1 MSDEL
6 KPLLTHHSSL
16 ITHHSPLHSR
26 IIYNHRLLDAS
37 RARMNVISPVS
48 LYGRGVFT
56 TLAIHEGRP
65 FLWPEHWAR
74 LTGHAARA
82 GVDRSELDEESVSA
96 SLAQLIEA
104 NRVKQGRARIT
115 LLANVERGIWK
126 VKEAGTRQT
135 DLLMMTGG
143 VHAASE
149 DGLALTVSPFRVN
162 TLSPLAGVKSVNYL
176 EHILAWE
183 EAHGRD
189 FDEAVRLNERGE
201 VVSATMANL
210 FWITDGTLH
219 TPALATGALAGTT
232 RACVLEL
239 AGEISVPHVEGVYE
253 LSDVGDADEIFLTSA
268 GHGLRIVT
276 TFDFHR
282 YTVPVGSIAL
292 RLHEAFRQLMLR
304 A

>member
-1 MSDEL
+1 
-6 KPLLTHHSSL
+6 
-16 ITHHSPLHSR
+16 LHSR
-26 IIYNHRLLDAS
+26 IIYNHRLLDRS
-37 RARMNVISPVS
+37 RARASIISPVS

-56 TLAIHEGRP
+56 TLAIHESRP

-74 LTGHAARA
+74 LTEHAARA
-82 GVDRSELDEESVSA
+82 GVERSALDEESVSV

-104 NRVKQGRARIT
+104 NGVKNGRARIT

-126 VKEAGTRQT
+126 VKESETRPT
-135 DLLMMTGG
+135 DLLIMTGD
-143 VHAASE
+143 VHARTEEA
-149 DGLALTVSPFRVN
+149 LALTVSPYRVN
-162 TLSPLAGVKSVNYL
+162 TFSPLAGIKSVNYL

-183 EAHGRD
+183 EARGRD

-232 RACVLEL
+232 RACVIKL
-239 AGEISVPHVEGVYE
+239 ASEISIPHVEGVYE
-253 LSDVGDADEIFLTSA
+253 LADVAGADEIFLTSA
-268 GHGLRIVT
+268 GHGLRMVT

-282 YTVPVGSIAL
+282 YTIPVGSIAL

-304 A
+304 